1 MMYRKILF
9 TACSIGLIF
18 CTYGLLPGFALLSS
32 PQIATP
38 TSNNFNAKLP
48 EGEGRQYVQTLCTSC
63 HDLERVV
70 NQLKD
75 LDAWTAT
82 VSDMLGRISPN
93 MEKETA
99 IISEYLTSHYG
110 VVTSAAL
117 TLVYSSLKQGD
128 LPAAESLIR
137 ENVGSLGQE
146 LTQILEDMDRGF
158 DELGRQK
165 ARYDVLQEKFSQFQ
179 ATWMPYEDVF
189 QLYSSVTDQPYYS
202 KRFQAKRLRID
213 GAIHTTHAD
222 FFWDR
227 QEYGQALREYDEGI
241 KKLQAAIP
249 LAEAVND
256 QKLVAAC
263 LTNIGYNE
271 IYSGNSAEGLR
282 VYSRAL
288 QIAEQ
293 REDDVF
299 QGMYLLNLGT
309 FHLYTIQ
316 RKKALDYSLRAAEM
330 NRKIGR
336 RTWEANALL
345 NVGVS
350 YLSLRQHEEAH
361 SYLQKAL
368 LKAEE
373 AKDRRSTGRILFNQA
388 LVTTQMGR
396 IEEGARLMEE
406 ALEWYA
412 EYNVVYNQAE
422 TTLLRYHG
430 VHFLVNAY
438 QKLKNPERVKHYTT
452 QVSELLSGNPQELRA
467 YLEDP
472 HLNSLKWEKFRMQHS
487 QLFP

>member
-1 MMYRKILF
+1 MMYQKILF
-9 TACSIGLIF
+9 TACTIGMIF
-18 CTYGLLPGFALLSS
+18 CTYGLLPGFALPSS
-32 PQIATP
+32 PQIP

-48 EGEGRQYVQTLCTSC
+48 DGEGRQYVQTLCASC

-70 NQLKD
+70 NQRKS

-82 VSDMLGRISPN
+82 VSEMLGRVSPS

-99 IISEYLTSHYG
+99 IISDYLTSHYG

-117 TLVYSSLKQGD
+117 TRVHSSLKQGD
-128 LPAAESLIR
+128 LPAAERLIR
-137 ENVGSLGQE
+137 ENVGSLREE
-146 LTQILEDMDRGF
+146 LKKILQDMDRGF

-165 ARYDVLQEKFSQFQ
+165 ARYDILQEKFSQFQ

-189 QLYSSVTDQPYYS
+189 RLFSSVTDQPVYS
-202 KRFQAKRLRID
+202 KRFQAKRLRIE
-213 GAIHTTHAD
+213 GARHTTHAD

-227 QEYGQALREYDEGI
+227 QEYGEALREYDEGI
-241 KKLQAAIP
+241 KKLQAAIS

-271 IYSGNSAEGLR
+271 IYSGNSTEGLR
-282 VYSRAL
+282 VYSQAL

-293 REDDVF
+293 RQDDVF

-316 RKKALDYSLRAAEM
+316 PQKALDYSLQAAAM

-345 NVGVS
+345 NVGAS
-350 YLSLRQHEEAH
+350 YLSLRKHEEAH
-361 SYLQKAL
+361 SYLHKAL

-373 AKDRRSTGRILFNQA
+373 AKDLRSTGRILFNLA

-396 IEEGARLMEE
+396 IKEAAGLMEE
-406 ALEWYA
+406 ALEWYS
-412 EYNVVYNQAE
+412 EYNVVYSQAE
-422 TTLLRYHG
+422 ATLLRYQG
-430 VHFLVNAY
+430 MRFLVSAY
-438 QKLKNPERVKHYTT
+438 QKIKNPEKVKHYTT
-452 QVSELLSGNPQELRA
+452 QVKELQSENPQKLRT

-472 HLNSLKWEKFRMQHS
+472 HLNFLKWEPFRMQHR

>member
-1 MMYRKILF
+1 MMVQKKVLF
-9 TACSIGLIF
+9 TACTIGMIF
-18 CTYGLLPGFALLSS
+18 CTYGLLPGFALPSV
-32 PQIATP
+32 PQIP
-38 TSNNFNAKLP
+38 TSNSFKAKLP
-48 EGEGRQYVQTLCTSC
+48 DGEGRQYVQTLCTSC

-70 NQLKD
+70 NQLKN

-99 IISEYLTSHYG
+99 IISDYLTSHYG

-117 TLVYSSLKQGD
+117 ILVHSSLKQDD

-165 ARYDVLQEKFSQFQ
+165 ARYDVLQDKFSQFQ

-189 QLYSSVTDQPYYS
+189 RLFSSVTDQPGFS
-202 KRFQAKRLRID
+202 KHFQAKRLRIE
-213 GAIHTTHAD
+213 GARHTTRAD
-222 FFWDR
+222 YFWDR
-227 QEYGQALREYDEGI
+227 QEYGEALQEYDHGI

-282 VYSRAL
+282 VYSQAL

-293 REDDVF
+293 RHDDVF

-309 FHLYTIQ
+309 FHLYTMQ
-316 RKKALDYSLRAAEM
+316 PQEALDYALRAAEM

-345 NVGVS
+345 NVGAT
-350 YLSLRQHEEAH
+350 YLSLRKKEEAH

-388 LVTTQMGR
+388 LVTTQMGL
-396 IEEGARLMEE
+396 IEEAARLMEE
-406 ALEWYA
+406 ALEWYS
-412 EYNVVYNQAE
+412 EYNVVYSQAE
-422 TTLLRYHG
+422 TALLRYQG
-430 VHFLVNAY
+430 VRFLVSTY
-438 QKLKNPERVKHYTT
+438 QKLKNPEKVKHYAS
-452 QVSELLSGNPQELRA
+452 QVKELLSEDPQKLRT

-472 HLNSLKWEKFRMQHS
+472 HLNFLKWEKFRMQHP

>member
-1 MMYRKILF
+1 MSKKILL
-9 TACSIGLIF
+9 TTCTIGMIF
-18 CTYGLLPGFALLSS
+18 WAYGFLPGFALPSS
-32 PQIATP
+32 PQMP
-38 TSNNFNAKLP
+38 TSNTFNAKLP
-48 EGEGRQYVQTLCTSC
+48 DGEGRQYVETLCTAC

-70 NQLKD
+70 TQLKS
-75 LDAWTAT
+75 LEAWTAT
-82 VSDMLGRISPN
+82 VSDMLARISPN
-93 MEKETA
+93 MATETA
-99 IISEYLTSHYG
+99 IISDYLTSHYG
-110 VVTSAAL
+110 VVTSAVL
-117 TLVYSSLKQGD
+117 TQVHSSLTQGD

-137 ENVGSLGQE
+137 ENVDSLRQE

-165 ARYDVLQEKFSQFQ
+165 ARYDVLQDKFSQFQ

-189 QLYSSVTDQPYYS
+189 NLFSSVTDQPGYS
-202 KRFQAKRLRID
+202 KRFQAKRLRIE
-213 GAIHTTHAD
+213 GARHTTRAD

-227 QEYGQALREYDEGI
+227 QEYGEALREYDEGTQ
-241 KKLQAAIP
+241 KLRAAVP

-271 IYSGNSAEGLR
+271 IYSGNSPEGLK

-293 REDDVF
+293 RQDDIF

-316 RKKALDYSLRAAEM
+316 HEDALEFSLRAAEM
-330 NRKIGR
+330 TRKIGR

-345 NVGVS
+345 NVGAS
-350 YLSLRQHEEAH
+350 YLALGKQEEAH

-368 LKAEE
+368 LKAGE
-373 AKDRRSTGRILFNQA
+373 AKDRRSTGRILFNLA

-396 IEEGARLMEE
+396 IEDAARLMEE
-406 ALEWYA
+406 ALTWYA
-412 EYNVVYNQAE
+412 EHPVVYNQAE
-422 TTLLRYHG
+422 TTLLRYQG
-430 VHFLVNAY
+430 VYFLVNAY
-438 QKLKNPERVKHYTT
+438 QKLNNPEKSRHYAT
-452 QVSELLSGNPQELRA
+452 QVSALLSENPQKLRT

-472 HLNSLKWEKFRMQHS
+472 HLNFLKWDKFKMQYP

>member
-1 MMYRKILF
+1 MMYRKILC
-9 TACSIGLIF
+9 TACTLGMIF
-18 CTYGLLPGFALLSS
+18 CTYGLLPGFALPSY
-32 PQIATP
+32 PQIP

-48 EGEGRQYVQTLCTSC
+48 DGEGRQYVETLCTSC

-70 NQLKD
+70 NQLKS

-99 IISEYLTSHYG
+99 IISDYLTGHYG
-110 VVTSAAL
+110 IVTSTAL
-117 TLVYSSLKQGD
+117 TRVHSSLEQGD

-137 ENVGSLGQE
+137 ENVESLGQE
-146 LTQILEDMDRGF
+146 LTQIFKDMDRGF

-165 ARYDVLQEKFSQFQ
+165 ARYDVLQDKFSQFQ
-179 ATWMPYEDVF
+179 ATWMLYEDVF
-189 QLYSSVTDQPYYS
+189 RLFSSVTEQSGYS
-202 KRFQAKRLRID
+202 KRFQAKRLRIE
-213 GAIHTTHAD
+213 GARHTTHAD

-227 QEYGQALREYDEGI
+227 QEYGEALREYDEGI

-271 IYSGNSAEGLR
+271 IYSGNSTEGLQ
-282 VYSRAL
+282 VYFQAL

-316 RKKALDYSLRAAEM
+316 REEALEYSLRAAEM

-345 NVGVS
+345 NVGAS
-350 YLSLRQHEEAH
+350 YLSLGKHEEAH
-361 SYLQKAL
+361 SYLNKAL
-368 LKAEE
+368 LKAAE
-373 AKDRRSTGRILFNQA
+373 AKDRRSHGRILFNLA

-396 IEEGARLMEE
+396 IEEAARLMEE
-406 ALEWYA
+406 ALDWYS

-422 TTLLRYHG
+422 TTLLRYQG
-430 VHFLVNAY
+430 VRFLVSSY
-438 QKLKNPERVKHYTT
+438 KKLKNPEKVRHYAT
-452 QVSELLSGNPQELRA
+452 QVEELLSENPQKLRT

-472 HLNSLKWEKFRMQHS
+472 HLNFLKWERFRMKHR

>member
-1 MMYRKILF
+1 MMINKVLL
-9 TACSIGLIF
+9 TACTLGMIF
-18 CTYGLLPGFALLSS
+18 CTYGLLPGFAFPPS
-32 PQIATP
+32 PQLP

-48 EGEGRQYVQTLCTSC
+48 DGEGRLYVQTLCTSC

-70 NQLKD
+70 NQLKT
-75 LDAWTAT
+75 LDGWTAT
-82 VSDMLGRISPN
+82 VSDMLERISPD
-93 MEKETA
+93 MEKETV
-99 IISEYLTSHYG
+99 IISDYLSSHYG
-110 VVTSAAL
+110 VVTSTVL
-117 TLVYSSLKQGD
+117 TRVHSSLEQGD
-128 LPAAESLIR
+128 LPAAESLVR
-137 ENVGSLGQE
+137 ENVESLGQE
-146 LTQILEDMDRGF
+146 LTQIFKDMDRGF

-165 ARYDVLQEKFSQFQ
+165 ARYDVLQDKFSQFQ

-189 QLYSSVTDQPYYS
+189 RLFSSVTDQPSYS
-202 KRFQAKRLRID
+202 KQFQAKRLRIE
-213 GAIHTTHAD
+213 GARHTTRAD
-222 FFWDR
+222 YFWDR
-227 QEYGQALREYDEGI
+227 QEYGEALREYDEGI

-249 LAEAVND
+249 LAEAAND

-309 FHLYTIQ
+309 FHLYTMQ
-316 RKKALDYSLRAAEM
+316 AQEALDFALRSAEM

-345 NVGVS
+345 NVGAS
-350 YLSLRQHEEAH
+350 YLSLRKQEEAH
-361 SYLQKAL
+361 SYLHKAL

-373 AKDRRSTGRILFNQA
+373 AKDRRSHGRILFNLA
-388 LVTTQMGR
+388 LVTTQMGQ
-396 IEEGARLMEE
+396 IEEAARLMEE
-406 ALEWYA
+406 ALEWYS

-422 TTLLRYHG
+422 TTLLRYQG
-430 VHFLVNAY
+430 LRFLVSTY
-438 QKLKNPERVKHYTT
+438 QKQQNPEKGKHYAS
-452 QVSELLSGNPQELRA
+452 QVKELMSENPQQLRT

-472 HLNSLKWEKFRMQHS
+472 HLNFLKWEQFRMQHS

>member
-1 MMYRKILF
+1 MINKVLL
-9 TACSIGLIF
+9 TACTLGMIF
-18 CTYGLLPGFALLSS
+18 CTYGLLPGFAFPPS
-32 PQIATP
+32 PQLP

-48 EGEGRQYVQTLCTSC
+48 DGEGRLYVQTLCTSC

-70 NQLKD
+70 NQLKT
-75 LDAWTAT
+75 LDGWTAT
-82 VSDMLGRISPN
+82 VSDMLERISPD
-93 MEKETA
+93 MEKETV
-99 IISEYLTSHYG
+99 IISDYLSSHYG
-110 VVTSAAL
+110 VVTSTVL
-117 TLVYSSLKQGD
+117 TRVHSSLEQGD
-128 LPAAESLIR
+128 LPAAESLVR
-137 ENVGSLGQE
+137 ENVESLGQE
-146 LTQILEDMDRGF
+146 LTQIFKDMDRGF

-165 ARYDVLQEKFSQFQ
+165 ARYDVLQDKFSQFQ

-189 QLYSSVTDQPYYS
+189 RLFSSVTDQPSYS
-202 KRFQAKRLRID
+202 KQFQAKRLRIE
-213 GAIHTTHAD
+213 GARHTTRAD
-222 FFWDR
+222 YFWDR
-227 QEYGQALREYDEGI
+227 QEYGEALREYDEGI

-249 LAEAVND
+249 LAEAAND

-309 FHLYTIQ
+309 FHLYTMQ
-316 RKKALDYSLRAAEM
+316 AQEALDFALRSAEM

-345 NVGVS
+345 NVGAS
-350 YLSLRQHEEAH
+350 YLSLRKQEEAH
-361 SYLQKAL
+361 SYLHKAL

-373 AKDRRSTGRILFNQA
+373 AKDRRSHGRILFNLA
-388 LVTTQMGR
+388 LVTTQMGQ
-396 IEEGARLMEE
+396 IEEAARLMEE
-406 ALEWYA
+406 ALEWYS

-422 TTLLRYHG
+422 TTLLRYQG
-430 VHFLVNAY
+430 LRFLVSTY
-438 QKLKNPERVKHYTT
+438 QKQQNPEKGKHYAS
-452 QVSELLSGNPQELRA
+452 QVKELMSENPQQLRT

-472 HLNSLKWEKFRMQHS
+472 HLNFLKWEQFRMQHS